1 MHLLPL
7 KSKNEFCEIWSIIGA
22 IVDDIEMERR
32 GQMFRFNLP
41 ALKRKLCFVLAPWC
55 GEDVKTWILFQEENV
70 PLIAQLLMV
79 CQSIFKAPTADF
91 LTALFK
97 CIAFSIFSFYKL
109 LIMFQIN
116 AITWLEHF
124 DLFISAT

>member
-41 ALKRKLCFVLAPWC
+41 AALKRKLCFVLAP
-55 GEDVKTWILFQEENV
+55 
-70 PLIAQLLMV
+70 
-79 CQSIFKAPTADF
+79 
-91 LTALFK
+91 
-97 CIAFSIFSFYKL
+97 
-109 LIMFQIN
+109 
-116 AITWLEHF
+116 
-124 DLFISAT
+124 